1 MKRLV
6 RLASA
11 TVAIWL
17 SSAAFGAA
25 TRNVNTPF
33 RYRFFGTDVVS
44 WVNGLKTGPVSDNA
58 GVVATALH
66 GLLSGARTKV
76 DLAAYGIQN
85 QEWLFQDLAQALE
98 RGVDLRV
105 VVDQEKGALGDWSAG
120 NFTYPDTVRL
130 HETIGD
136 DRIIPDLNPD
146 GTPRAGT
153 IMHHKFVV
161 VDQRKTWIGSAN
173 FSATCLGDEYNANVA
188 LLIDSPDVASIY
200 SGEFRQMFDDHL
212 FSRYKHAR
220 ARPETLVFTD
230 GTEVQ
235 VFFSPEDDAVN
246 AAVLPFIEQTRRT
259 LDLGLFGLTDQKVA
273 DALVRA
279 ANRGVTVR
287 VIYDAVAAAS
297 PSSLH
302 QYLRDH
308 GVTVR
313 VETWGGKMHMKGGVA
328 DGSNIL
334 VGSMNWS
341 GAGANQ
347 NDENTLWVR
356 GNAVLAGQLKTYL
369 ESLWDT
375 LAPRT
380 ERYDARAESRD
391 SLNSCSDGVDNDFDG
406 AVDAADSGCR

>member
-6 RLASA
+6 RLSSA
-11 TVAIWL
+11 TVAICL

-25 TRNVNTPF
+25 TRNVNAPF
-33 RYRFFGTDVVS
+33 RYRFFGTDVTS
-44 WVNGLKTGPVSDNA
+44 WANGMKTGPVADNS
-58 GVVATALH
+58 GTMATALH
-66 GLLSGARTKV
+66 GLVSGARTKV
-76 DLAAYGIQN
+76 DLAAYGIQD
-85 QEWLFQDLAQALE
+85 QEWLFRDLAQALN

-105 VVDQEKGALGDWSAG
+105 VVDQEKGALGDWSEG

-130 HETIGD
+130 PETIGED
-136 DRIIPDLNPD
+136 LITPDLNPD

-153 IMHHKFVV
+153 IMHDKFVV
-161 VDQRKTWIGSAN
+161 VDQRKVWLGSAN
-173 FSATCLGDEYNANVA
+173 FSATCMGDDYNANVA
-188 LLIDSPDVASIY
+188 LLIDSPDVARIY
-200 SGEFRQMFDDHL
+200 SGEFEQMFGDHL

-220 ARPETLVFTD
+220 ARPETLVFSD
-230 GTEVQ
+230 GTEAQ
-235 VFFSPEDDAVN
+235 IFFSPEDDALN
-246 AAVLPFIEQTRRT
+246 GAVLPFIEQARHT
-259 LDLGLFGLTDQKVA
+259 LDLGLFGLTDQTVA

-279 ANRGVTVR
+279 VERGVTVR

-328 DGSNIL
+328 DGTNVL

-356 GNAVLAGQLKTYL
+356 HNAALGGELKSYL
-369 ESLWDT
+369 DGLWNT

-380 ERYDARAESRD
+380 ERHDARAEGRD
-391 SLNSCSDGVDNDFDG
+391 SLNSCADGVDNDFDG
-406 AVDAADSGCR
+406 VVDSADSACR